1 MAKQSV
7 DTTAKFRALREEIL
21 AGELKP
27 FYLLFGKEHYYID
40 ELCRL
45 IMEKALP
52 PEERDFGQIVYFG
65 SDVKAA
71 QVVATARQFPMMVS
85 RQLVVVK
92 EAQLMDGLEDIGIY
106 LDAMMP
112 TTILVICFKTN
123 NDPTRKGK
131 SVDKRTSFYKK
142 ACSAGVVFE
151 SEQLPDYKMA
161 RWIEEYFPTRGL
173 KISPDAAAL
182 LAEYAGVDIAKIVM
196 ETDKL
201 LKVLPPDTPLVTSA
215 DIAANVG
222 MSRDYSAF
230 ELTKA
235 LSLKDI
241 PKCYRIVHFFAESE
255 KRYPLVMI
263 MAALSSH
270 FLRILRYHALQQA
283 GVPRSEILSQLGINP
298 YFGAE
303 YDQAVRNY
311 PLRKTMKVISLLRE
325 YDRRSKS
332 NARGSASDGDLL
344 GELISKILA

>member
-1 MAKQSV
+1 MAKQST
-7 DTTAKFRALREEIL
+7 DTTARFRALRDEIL

-52 PEERDFGQIVYFG
+52 PEERDFGQVVYFG
-65 SDVKAA
+65 ADVKAA

-92 EAQLMDGLEDIGIY
+92 EAQMMDSLEDIGIY

-123 NDPTRKGK
+123 NDITRKGK

-142 ACSAGVVFE
+142 ACNVGVVFE
-151 SEQLPDYKMA
+151 SEQLPDYKMP
-161 RWIEEYFPTRGL
+161 RWIEEYFATRGL
-173 KISPDAAAL
+173 KIAPDAAAL

-201 LKVLPPDTPLVTSA
+201 LKVLPPDTPQVTAA

-235 LSLKDI
+235 LSTKDI
-241 PKCYRIVHFFAESE
+241 EKCYRIAHFFAESE
-255 KRYPLVMI
+255 KRFPLVMI
-263 MAALSSH
+263 MSAISSH
-270 FLRILRYHALQQA
+270 FLKILRYHALQQA
-283 GVPRSEILSQLGINP
+283 GVPRAEILSQLGINP

-303 YDQAVRNY
+303 YDKAVRNY

-325 YDRRSKS
+325 YDQRSKS
-332 NARGSASDGDLL
+332 NARGSASDGELL
-344 GELISKILA
+344 NELISKILA

>member
-1 MAKQSV
+1 MAKQST
-7 DTTAKFRALREEIL
+7 DTTARFRALRDEIL

-52 PEERDFGQIVYFG
+52 PEERDFGQMVYFG
-65 SDVKAA
+65 ADVKAA

-92 EAQLMDGLEDIGIY
+92 EAQLMDDVEDIAVY
-106 LDAMMP
+106 FKAMMP
-112 TTILVICFKTN
+112 TTILVVCFKTN
-123 NDPTRKGK
+123 NDITRKGRTI
-131 SVDKRTSFYKK
+131 DKRKSFYKE
-142 ACSAGVVFE
+142 ACNVGVVFE
-151 SEQLPDYKMA
+151 SEQLPDYKMP
-161 RWIEEYFPTRGL
+161 RWIEDYFTTRGL

-201 LKVLPPDTPLVTSA
+201 LKVLPPDNPLVTSA

-235 LSLKDI
+235 LSLKDVQ
-241 PKCYRIVHFFAESE
+241 KCYRIVHFFAESE
-255 KRYPLVMI
+255 KRFPLVMI
-263 MAALSSH
+263 MAALSGH
-270 FLRILRYHALQQA
+270 FLKILRYHALLQA
-283 GVPRSEILSQLGINP
+283 GVPRDEILQQLGINP

-303 YDQAVRNY
+303 YDRAIRNY
-311 PLRKTMKVISLLRE
+311 PLRKTMRIISLLRE
-325 YDRRSKS
+325 YDQRSKS
-332 NARGSASDGDLL
+332 NARGSASDGELL
-344 GELISKILA
+344 SELVSKILA

>member
-52 PEERDFGQIVYFG
+52 PVERDFGQIVYFG

-112 TTILVICFKTN
+112 TTILVICFKTS

>member
-142 ACSAGVVFE
+142 ACNAGVVFE

-298 YFGAE
+298 YFSAE

>member
-1 MAKQSV
+1 MAKQSI

-92 EAQLMDGLEDIGIY
+92 EAQLMDGLEDISIY

>member
-92 EAQLMDGLEDIGIY
+92 EAQLMDGLEDISIY

>member
-112 TTILVICFKTN
+112 TTILVICFKTS

>member
-7 DTTAKFRALREEIL
+7 DTTAKFRALRDEIL

-52 PEERDFGQIVYFG
+52 PEERDFGQVVYYG
-65 SDVKAA
+65 ADVKAA

-92 EAQLMDGLEDIGIY
+92 EAQMMDGLEDIGIY

-161 RWIEEYFPTRGL
+161 RWIEDYFQTRGL

-201 LKVLPPDTPLVTSA
+201 LKVLPADTPLVTSA

-241 PKCYRIVHFFAESE
+241 PRCYRIAHFFAESE

-263 MAALSSH
+263 MAALSNH
-270 FLRILRYHALQQA
+270 FLRLLRYHALQQE
-283 GVPRSEILSQLGINP
+283 GVPRNEILSQLGINP
-298 YFGAE
+298 YFGGE
-303 YDQAVRNY
+303 YDQATRNY

-325 YDRRSKS
+325 YDQRSKS
-332 NARGSASDGDLL
+332 NARGSASDGELL
-344 GELISKILA
+344 NELISKILA